1 MTRAVKAVS
10 TYRGRDPRDFAL
22 VAFGGNGPVV
32 AVAIARELEMRR
44 VLIPPAPGVFS
55 AAGLL
60 FSNVEHTQ
68 QRSVFQRASAV
79 DAGSLQTAFGA
90 LTGQVMEEMRKE
102 GIAEARV
109 TLKRL
114 ADLRYTGQAFELS
127 VPVEEV
133 DLARIEAAFHA
144 EHKRTYGHSSEGD
157 PVDLI
162 NIRVVASAAPESK
175 EGFAER
181 LKDAQVG
188 AVSGGRRQAYFDG
201 RMVDTPVLARSA
213 LAKPMQGPLII
224 EEFDATCV
232 IPPGAR
238 AELDAHGNIVIDT

>member
-1 MTRAVKAVS
+1 VKAVS

-68 QRSVFQRASAV
+68 QRSVFQQTSAV
-79 DAGSLQTAFGA
+79 DARRLEKLFADLEAEVRG
-90 LTGQVMEEMRKE
+90 EMRKE

-109 TLKRL
+109 GVKRL
-114 ADLRYTGQAFELS
+114 ADLRYTGQAFELT
-127 VPVEEV
+127 VPAETV
-133 DLARIEAAFHA
+133 DIAAIEAAFHA

-162 NIRVVASAAPESK
+162 NIRVIASAAPESK
-175 EGFAER
+175 EGFAEG
-181 LKDAQVG
+181 LKDAQV
-188 AVSGGRRQAYFDG
+188 ATPAQGRRQAYFG
-201 RMVDTPVLARSA
+201 GKLIDTPVLGRAA
-213 LAKPMQGPLII
+213 LAKRMQGPLIV
-224 EEFDATCV
+224 EEFDATCIV
-232 IPPGAR
+232 PPGAS
-238 AELDAHGNIVIDT
+238 AELDAHGNIVIEASND